1 MGSGILV
8 DTAFDV
14 RADADGR
21 DPDRYSKTLRRY
33 HQLLWG
39 QPLPSGVTFDL
50 DAQLHHK
57 SEVGDFWLSSDA
69 IAATYSRYS
78 GSARLADVIRQVPPH
93 EVNAFYDL
101 ACTVGAFLVFPLG
114 VRVDGKYQMSINA
127 ARGLHPRIR
136 DRFDLTLECIRL
148 HYLGGTSPL
157 ADVLARHGDFF
168 ELFEDFRGYVDHFL
182 LNDLVGQ
189 DDASVKFLTAF
200 DGFAGVP
207 LPAASVAE
215 YRTYMSRSMDFVR
228 ARNERIRR
236 YASSALQAGF
246 ELGDP

>member
-39 QPLPSGVTFDL
+39 KPLPSGATFDL

-57 SEVGDFWLSSDA
+57 SDVGDFWLSSDA

-78 GSARLADVIRQVPPH
+78 RSTRLADVIRQVPPH
-93 EVNAFYDL
+93 EVSAFYDL

-114 VRVDGKYQMSINA
+114 VRVDGKYRLSINA
-127 ARGLHPRIR
+127 ARGLHRGCPEFR
-136 DRFDLTLECIRL
+136 
-148 HYLGGTSPL
+148 GTS
-157 ADVLARHGDFF
+157 
-168 ELFEDFRGYVDHFL
+168 
-182 LNDLVGQ
+182 
-189 DDASVKFLTAF
+189 
-200 DGFAGVP
+200 
-207 LPAASVAE
+207 VA
-215 YRTYMSRSMDFVR
+215 VR
-228 ARNERIRR
+228 
-236 YASSALQAGF
+236 
-246 ELGDP
+246 